1 MGFLTLIFGPKV
13 LAHKNIG
20 SKATPTRKW
29 QKRFSQLYKFWTS
42 YLSISIISCLK
53 LFYVIRQFTLKTL
66 DFFLK
71 VWDSFNH
78 WLEALRWYKN
88 NQRDQKDLATFR
100 NVKNFLTCNIR
111 SPKSKV
117 AHLIRNPN
125 SYF

>member
-53 LFYVIRQFTLKTL
+53 LFYVIRQSTLKTL
-66 DFFLK
+66 DFFLMALIM
-71 VWDSFNH
+71 DLQH
-78 WLEALRWYKN
+78 LEDIKITKEIKTVRLS
-88 NQRDQKDLATFR
+88 FR
-100 NVKNFLTCNIR
+100 NVKKILTFKIVLQ
-111 SPKSKV
+111 KAKL
-117 AHLIRNPN
+117 LI
-125 SYF
+125 

>member
-53 LFYVIRQFTLKTL
+53 LFYVIRQSTLKTL
-66 DFFLK
+66 DFFLMALIMDLRHLEDIK
-71 VWDSFNH
+71 ITKEIKKI
-78 WLEALRWYKN
+78 WLR
-88 NQRDQKDLATFR
+88 FR
-100 NVKNFLTCNIR
+100 NVKKILTCNNR

-125 SYF
+125 SNF